1 VNPGPSLQLGIVVAV
16 YPAGQS
22 VDVLLPDSGS
32 QLTNV
37 QVMLPSGSDSTGT
50 VDLPDP
56 GLPADD
62 TRWNITN
69 NAARNILA
77 VIASYKGNPLCL
89 GFIMPQIGQMT
100 FAQKNRR
107 IVRHASDV
115 YSTVD
120 QFGNIEVYHPSGTFW
135 RVGTSPAHEDLTGL
149 DVDQQWAIKN
159 NTGTA
164 PYLNLTLANAGA
176 VKAQIQIDPDGN
188 VTLTAPSLTVTA
200 ANGITMNGATIDAN
214 GNMGVPGTATIEGA
228 LATNSTLT
236 AAGLTTGGGVNLDT
250 HTHSGV
256 EAGSDNTGPPA

>member
-1 VNPGPSLQLGIVVAV
+1 MNPYPGLQLGIVVAV
-16 YPAGQS
+16 YPQGQS
-22 VDVLLPDSGS
+22 IDVLLPDSGS

-37 QVMLPSGSDSTGT
+37 QVMMPSGSDSTGT

-62 TRWNITN
+62 TRWNITLD
-69 NAARNILA
+69 APRNILA
-77 VIASYKGNPLCL
+77 VIASYKGNPVCL

-107 IVRHASDV
+107 IMRHASDV

-135 RVGTSPAHEDLTGL
+135 RVGTNPAHEDLTGL
-149 DVDQQWAIKN
+149 DVDQQWKIAN

-164 PYLNLTLANAGA
+164 PYFNLTLANAGV

-188 VTLTAPSLTVTA
+188 VTFTATTVNITSSG
-200 ANGITMNGATIDAN
+200 GITLNGATIDAS
-214 GNMGVPGTATIEGA
+214 GNVNFPGTF
-228 LATNSTLT
+228 N
-236 AAGLTTGGGVNLDT
+236 AAGTTTGGGINLDN
-250 HTHSGV
+250 HTHGGVQSG
-256 EAGSDNTGPPA
+256 GDNTGPPV